1 MLMGLLIVFS
11 VGCKEKEIEPF
22 GSVTTKETGPT
33 ATDSNPAVATADHPV
48 QLSWTQ
54 QSTYTDYDSYVVNCA
69 PKASINMTVS
79 QPHIRVKDVKEL
91 TKLTE
96 SITENKTQGTLGT
109 RDAWGKPT
117 VVNSTQTY
125 EIGGQTV
132 KFDLSYERYSYKNKH
147 DITIYMPYFSITI
160 ACTE

>member
-1 MLMGLLIVFS
+1 MKSMVMKYSPSAMLMGLLIVFS

-96 SITENKTQGTLGT
+96 ST
-109 RDAWGKPT
+109 RPHGRQIRFRHLQHRGGRA
-117 VVNSTQTY
+117 
-125 EIGGQTV
+125 IGQRPPGRRELQ
-132 KFDLSYERYSYKNKH
+132 
-147 DITIYMPYFSITI
+147 
-160 ACTE
+160 